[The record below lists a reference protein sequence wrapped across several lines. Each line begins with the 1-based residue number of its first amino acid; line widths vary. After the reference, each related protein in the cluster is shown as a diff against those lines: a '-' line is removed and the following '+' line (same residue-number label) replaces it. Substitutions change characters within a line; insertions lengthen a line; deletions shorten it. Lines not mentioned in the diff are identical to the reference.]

1 MQARTAG
8 QPEGVVEALS
18 GAAAVLRMGGT
29 AYFVGHLHAD
39 AAQQAEAAEAEGER
53 AEEEAQAD
61 ARLWQFEVDGDESE
75 LRLELYPAAVRSGVP
90 GRKSRGC
97 LSWGGFSTEKQ
108 EDREFEVALVGQ

>member
-39 AAQQAEAAEAEGER
+39 AVQQAEAAEAEGER

-75 LRLELYPAAVRSGVP
+75 LRLELYPAAVRSGRSRSNGVA
-90 GRKSRGC
+90 GR
-97 LSWGGFSTEKQ
+97 
-108 EDREFEVALVGQ
+108 